1 MSHSDRSRLPDDGW
15 FADISGWRKLS
26 VRGAD
31 ACSWLND
38 LVSADISS
46 ARPGD
51 SIESLLLSP
60 TGMLRAVFSVI
71 RQVDGTFLMLQDP
84 GQPAFVGDLL
94 APYVLSSP
102 VQLRDRTQ
110 DLSAF
115 ALIWTNEPPASV
127 RGSVSRPSSLGAG
140 LDIVTD
146 AEAAPE
152 ARAALRAA
160 LPEAPPEAVERFR
173 ILAGRPRLGVD
184 ATADDLPAE
193 AGLDAAVA
201 RDKGCYLGQEAVAR
215 TRNLGHPRRTLSHL
229 RAPGAVS
236 AGEPVFR
243 ASEPAGFS
251 GPRHQ
256 GTDQSRLTRLHR
268 EASLG
273 SAGMSPIKASDHM

>member
-1 MSHSDRSRLPDDGW
+1 
-15 FADISGWRKLS
+15 

-115 ALIWTNEPPASV
+115 ALIGTNEPPASV
-127 RGSVSRPSSLGAG
+127 R
-140 LDIVTD
+140 
-146 AEAAPE
+146 
-152 ARAALRAA
+152 
-160 LPEAPPEAVERFR
+160 
-173 ILAGRPRLGVD
+173 
-184 ATADDLPAE
+184 
-193 AGLDAAVA
+193 
-201 RDKGCYLGQEAVAR
+201 
-215 TRNLGHPRRTLSHL
+215 
-229 RAPGAVS
+229 
-236 AGEPVFR
+236 
-243 ASEPAGFS
+243 
-251 GPRHQ
+251 
-256 GTDQSRLTRLHR
+256 
-268 EASLG
+268 
-273 SAGMSPIKASDHM
+273 